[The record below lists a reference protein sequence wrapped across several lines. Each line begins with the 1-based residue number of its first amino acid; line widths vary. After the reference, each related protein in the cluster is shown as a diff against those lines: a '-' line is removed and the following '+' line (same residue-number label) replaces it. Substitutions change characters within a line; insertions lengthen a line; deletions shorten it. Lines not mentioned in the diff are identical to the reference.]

1 MSPFM
6 IFAVVLTIVYVIYF
20 SAMITYDLYGKK
32 EAPKDSAESF
42 DISSIVS
49 EEEPISVE
57 EKIEE
62 TVQDD
67 GFQKE
72 VAEDG
77 VAIYSPKVEDEK
89 TGGESEA
96 KEQNLTSEQLNEVCN
111 EGTEEIK
118 TESSFTCNSVELMD
132 HLNEIH
138 KLNSRKII
146 KENVR
151 DNL

>member
-32 EAPKDSAESF
+32 EAPKESAESF
-42 DISSIVS
+42 DVSSIVGDEEPVNVEEH
-49 EEEPISVE
+49 EEEP
-57 EKIEE
+57 
-62 TVQDD
+62 VQDE

-72 VAEDG
+72 VTEDG
-77 VAIYSPKVEDEK
+77 VEIYAPKSDEGKTVEE
-89 TGGESEA
+89 TE
-96 KEQNLTSEQLNEVCN
+96 TSEQTMNSAQLNEVCN
-111 EGTEEIK
+111 QGTEDI
-118 TESSFTCNSVELMD
+118 TPDFSFSCTSEPFMN
-132 HLNEIH
+132 HLNDMY
-138 KLNSRKII
+138 KVNQRKIG

>member
-32 EAPKDSAESF
+32 EAPKESAESF
-42 DISSIVS
+42 DVSSIVGDD
-49 EEEPISVE
+49 EAVNVE
-57 EKIEE
+57 EKIDEPIQEE
-62 TVQDD
+62 

-72 VAEDG
+72 VTEDG
-77 VAIYSPKVEDEK
+77 VEIYTPKSDEEK
-89 TGGESEA
+89 TVDETEASEQTMNSA
-96 KEQNLTSEQLNEVCN
+96 QLNEVCN
-111 EGTEEIK
+111 QGTEDI
-118 TESSFTCNSVELMD
+118 TSDFSFSCTSEPFMN
-132 HLNEIH
+132 HLNDMY
-138 KLNSRKII
+138 KVNQRKIG